1 MKQKDSLIEGSI
13 WKGLLAFVFPI
24 FLGQVFQQLYNTADA
39 LIVGNYLDKNA
50 YAAVSSS
57 GSLVF
62 LLVGFFGGISVGA
75 GVVIARYFGAGDV
88 QKLRV
93 AVHTTVISGAAAGLF
108 LTAAGM
114 LLTPQILRLMGTP
127 TDVMPNSVDY
137 FRMYFAGSMAIVL
150 YNMCVGILRAVG
162 DSKRPLYYLIISSL
176 VNIALDLLFVGVLGW
191 GVWSAAFATTIAQF
205 ISLILCLYRLFHYDT
220 VYRLRWKELRFDFP
234 MVGQIVRY
242 GLPSGVQNSIIGFAN
257 VVVQSNINAFEA
269 DAIAGCGTY
278 AKLEGFAFL
287 PITCFAMGLTTFVSQ
302 NLGARQYDR
311 TRKGVRF
318 GILCSVLLAEG
329 IGVIMF
335 LLAPQLV
342 ALFNKEPGVVAVGVR
357 QARVESLFY
366 FLLAFSHCIAG
377 ILRGAGKPMAPM
389 VVMLCSWCV
398 IRVAYISLVVP
409 LLSRIEV
416 IFSAYSLTWGISS
429 IVFLIYFLK
438 SDWLHAFDRAERKRA
453 KL

>member
-1 MKQKDSLIEGSI
+1 M
-13 WKGLLAFVFPI
+13 
-24 FLGQVFQQLYNTADA
+24 
-39 LIVGNYLDKNA
+39 
-50 YAAVSSS
+50 
-57 GSLVF
+57 
-62 LLVGFFGGISVGA
+62 
-75 GVVIARYFGAGDV
+75 
-88 QKLRV
+88 
-93 AVHTTVISGAAAGLF
+93 
-108 LTAAGM
+108 
-114 LLTPQILRLMGTP
+114 
-127 TDVMPNSVDY
+127 
-137 FRMYFAGSMAIVL
+137 
-150 YNMCVGILRAVG
+150 
-162 DSKRPLYYLIISSL
+162 
-176 VNIALDLLFVGVLGW
+176 
-191 GVWSAAFATTIAQF
+191 
-205 ISLILCLYRLFHYDT
+205 
-220 VYRLRWKELRFDFP
+220 
-234 MVGQIVRY
+234 
-242 GLPSGVQNSIIGFAN
+242 
-257 VVVQSNINAFEA
+257 QSNINAFEA

-416 IFSAYSLTWGISS
+416 IFSAYPLTWGISS